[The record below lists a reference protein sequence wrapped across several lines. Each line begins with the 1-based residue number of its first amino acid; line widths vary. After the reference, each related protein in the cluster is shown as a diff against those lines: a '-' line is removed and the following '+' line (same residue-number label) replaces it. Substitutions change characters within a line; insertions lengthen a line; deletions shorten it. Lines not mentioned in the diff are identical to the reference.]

1 MTLLL
6 LVPWA
11 PVLAAC
17 AVAIKA
23 EGLLDRDAG
32 GPVFFREQR
41 VSQGRVIGLLKLRTL
56 TASALAGLGPGPTHI
71 ATLEKQ
77 GQVTRA
83 GRLVRQWYLDELPQL
98 WNVVRGDM
106 LLIGTRPYPLELYEE

>member
-56 TASALAGLGPGPTHI
+56 TASALAGLGPGPPTSP
-71 ATLEKQ
+71 
-77 GQVTRA
+77 RW
-83 GRLVRQWYLDELPQL
+83 RSRVRSPEP
-98 WNVVRGDM
+98 G
-106 LLIGTRPYPLELYEE
+106 G